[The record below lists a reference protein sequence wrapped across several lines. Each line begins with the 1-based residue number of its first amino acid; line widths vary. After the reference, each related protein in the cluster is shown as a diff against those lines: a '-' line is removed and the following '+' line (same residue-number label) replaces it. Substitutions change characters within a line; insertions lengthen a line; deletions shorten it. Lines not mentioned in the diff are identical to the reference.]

1 MRLKEL
7 SKKPALIEVV
17 LDDEDTVKEF
27 GESLTFHT
35 WDRTPLDVFT
45 KLAAV
50 DQKNAAEVVDV
61 VRHLI
66 LDEDGREIIAKDQ
79 MLPPPVLIRAISKIV
94 STLGN

>member
-1 MRLKEL
+1 MKLKEL
-7 SKKPALIEVV
+7 SKKPALIEVI

-27 GESLTFHT
+27 GEPLTFQT

-66 LDEDGREIIAKDQ
+66 LDDDGREIIAKDQ